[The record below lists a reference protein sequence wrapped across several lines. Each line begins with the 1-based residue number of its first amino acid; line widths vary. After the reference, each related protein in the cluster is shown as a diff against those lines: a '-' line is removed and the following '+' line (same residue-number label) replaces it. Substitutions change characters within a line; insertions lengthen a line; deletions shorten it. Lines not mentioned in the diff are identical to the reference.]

1 MSETLDDRVAA
12 YFRGLQDRITAAL
25 EAADGGRFRQ
35 DAWTRPGG
43 GGGRTRVLADGA
55 LFEKA
60 GVSFSDVHGELR
72 PEMERALPGEGAK
85 FRATGVSLVLH
96 PKSPRVP
103 TVHANVRHLQR
114 GTRGWFGGGTDL
126 TPYYVVPEDAAHF
139 HRTLRGVCDAHDPSF
154 HGRFKR
160 WCDDYFFLP
169 HRNEPRGVG
178 GIFYDYLGAGA
189 EATAGQAAPEP
200 TSDETRAREADAEAM
215 FAFTRA
221 VGDALMPAYL
231 PIVERRRA
239 EPWGARERRWQLLR
253 RGRYVEFNL
262 LYDRGTVF
270 GLRTDG
276 RVESI
281 LMSLPPETRWEY
293 AAAPEPGSA
302 EAASLEALC
311 SKADWASLPG

>member
-1 MSETLDDRVAA
+1 V
-12 YFRGLQDRITAAL
+12 I
-25 EAADGGRFRQ
+25 
-35 DAWTRPGG
+35 
-43 GGGRTRVLADGA
+43 ADGA
-55 LFEKA
+55 LFEKG
-60 GVSFSDVHGELR
+60 GVNFSEVHGELR
-72 PEMERALPGEGAK
+72 PEMARALPGDGAR

-96 PKSPRVP
+96 PKNPRVP

-114 GTRGWFGGGTDL
+114 GESGWFGGGTDL
-126 TPYYVVPEDAAHF
+126 TPYYVVAADAAHF
-139 HRTLRGVCDAHDPSF
+139 HRTLRAACDAHDPSF
-154 HGRFKR
+154 HRRFKR

-189 EATAGQAAPEP
+189 EATSGQAAPESP
-200 TSDETRAREADAEAM
+200 SPREADPEAM

-221 VGDALMPAYL
+221 VGDAILPAYL
-231 PIVERRRA
+231 PIVERRRG
-239 EPWGARERRWQLLR
+239 EPFGARERRWQLLR

-276 RVESI
+276 KVESI

-293 AAAPEPGSA
+293 GFAPEPGSP
-302 EAASLEALC
+302 EAASLDAIC
-311 SKADWASLPG
+311 SKADWASLP

>member
-1 MSETLDDRVAA
+1 MNETLDDRVAE

-25 EAADGGRFRQ
+25 EAADGGARFHE
-35 DAWTRPGG
+35 DAWSRPGG

-60 GVSFSDVHGELR
+60 GVNFSDVHGELR
-72 PEMERALPGEGAK
+72 PEMERALPGEGAT

-103 TVHANVRHLQR
+103 TVHANVRHIQR
-114 GTRGWFGGGTDL
+114 GSRGWFGGGSDL

-139 HRTLRGVCDAHDPSF
+139 HRTLRAACDAHDPSF
-154 HGRFKR
+154 HRRFKR

-189 EATAGQAAPEP
+189 EATAGQVATEP
-200 TSDETRAREADAEAM
+200 PSPREADAEAM

-221 VGDALMPAYL
+221 VGDAILPAYL
-231 PIVERRRA
+231 PIVERRRG
-239 EPWGARERRWQLLR
+239 EPFGERERRWQLLR

-281 LMSLPPETRWEY
+281 LMSLPPATGWEY
-293 AAAPEPGSA
+293 GFAPDPGTP
-302 EAASLEALC
+302 EEASLAAIC
-311 SKADWASLPG
+311 SKADWASLPE

>member
-1 MSETLDDRVAA
+1 VTTDDQIAE

-25 EAADGGRFRQ
+25 EAADGAARFRE

-43 GGGRTRVLADGA
+43 GGGRTRVIADGGV
-55 LFEKA
+55 FEKG
-60 GVSFSDVHGELR
+60 GVNFSDVHGELR
-72 PEMERALPGEGAK
+72 PEMAGALPGEGTR

-103 TVHANVRHLQR
+103 TVHANVRHIQR
-114 GTRGWFGGGTDL
+114 GSAGWFGGGMDL
-126 TPYYVVPEDAAHF
+126 TPYYVVAADAVHF
-139 HRTLRGVCDAHDPSF
+139 HRSLRAACDAHDPSF
-154 HGRFKR
+154 HRRFKR
-160 WCDDYFFLP
+160 WCDEYFFLP

-189 EATAGQAAPEP
+189 EATAGQPAPEP
-200 TSDETRAREADAEAM
+200 PSPREADAGAM

-221 VGDALMPAYL
+221 VGDAFLPAYL
-231 PIVERRRA
+231 PIVERRRG
-239 EPWGARERRWQLLR
+239 EPFGEPERRWQLLR

-270 GLRTDG
+270 GLKTDG

-293 AAAPEPGSA
+293 AFAPDPNSPES
-302 EAASLEALC
+302 ASLDAIC
-311 SKADWASLPG
+311 SKADWADR